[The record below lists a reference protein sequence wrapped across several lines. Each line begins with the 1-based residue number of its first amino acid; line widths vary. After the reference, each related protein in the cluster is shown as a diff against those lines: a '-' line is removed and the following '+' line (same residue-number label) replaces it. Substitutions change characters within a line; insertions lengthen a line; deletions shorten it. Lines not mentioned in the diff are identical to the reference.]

1 MIDKGHKNLRGQ
13 FNQISLQRDNRYIE
27 AIVDYAGGKESKMT
41 RKTGLFIISLFM
53 MLGGLVRLLANQS
66 VFRIFGMDHLWFA
79 EPFALYN
86 YRLLGVFVL
95 WMGLVLFVCSRDV
108 IRHTGIIRVSILG
121 LIVFFVVSLL
131 SGFAAALDARFF
143 LVDSIFSLIL
153 IVLLFI
159 IQRK

>member
-1 MIDKGHKNLRGQ
+1 V
-13 FNQISLQRDNRYIE
+13 S
-27 AIVDYAGGKESKMT
+27 GKEYMRRNKV
-41 RKTGLFIISLFM
+41 LLIISLIM

-66 VFRIFGMDHLWFA
+66 IFRIFGMDHLWFD

-108 IRHTGIIRVSILG
+108 IRYKGIIKVSILG
-121 LIVFFVVSLL
+121 LMFFFVVSLL
-131 SGFAAALDARFF
+131 SGFAAGLDARFF
-143 LVDSIFSLIL
+143 LVDSIFSLVL
-153 IVLLFI
+153 IALLFI